1 MHRRFPPK
9 CIENTFQGIQSTF
22 RSQEIHFKRRY
33 KTCICSVVLGQL
45 ESFRNYKGLRIIFPK
60 ILDAILSFMK
70 VRIFLI
76 PLSIACLNPKILGS
90 FFYEKKANLGTEIRK
105 IIMYKILGNLLDML
119 RKLYMN
125 GTVIWKFLA
134 FPKLQ
139 KILGKFCFFEEVFY
153 RKQSL
158 GAPET

>member
-1 MHRRFPPK
+1 
-9 CIENTFQGIQSTF
+9 
-22 RSQEIHFKRRY
+22 
-33 KTCICSVVLGQL
+33 
-45 ESFRNYKGLRIIFPK
+45 
-60 ILDAILSFMK
+60 MK

-134 FPKLQ
+134 FPKL
-139 KILGKFCFFEEVFY
+139 
-153 RKQSL
+153 
-158 GAPET
+158 

>member
-1 MHRRFPPK
+1 
-9 CIENTFQGIQSTF
+9 
-22 RSQEIHFKRRY
+22 
-33 KTCICSVVLGQL
+33 
-45 ESFRNYKGLRIIFPK
+45 
-60 ILDAILSFMK
+60 MK

-76 PLSIACLNPKILGS
+76 PLSIACLNPKILGF

-134 FPKLQ
+134 FPKL
-139 KILGKFCFFEEVFY
+139 
-153 RKQSL
+153 
-158 GAPET
+158 